1 MPLKRSQ
8 AVPFVAKEVCR
19 RPYTFE
25 SESVGESALFLMRFS
40 ENKREKFAQWRSAPT
55 LDRSEP

>member
-19 RPYTFE
+19 QSYTFE
-25 SESVGESALFLMRFS
+25 NEWVSNPQHVPNAAEDVALRV
-40 ENKREKFAQWRSAPT
+40 RRYIT
-55 LDRSEP
+55 

>member
-25 SESVGESALFLMRFS
+25 NESVSHRNPTIKPVTRPVLSCFER
-40 ENKREKFAQWRSAPT
+40 AP
-55 LDRSEP
+55 L